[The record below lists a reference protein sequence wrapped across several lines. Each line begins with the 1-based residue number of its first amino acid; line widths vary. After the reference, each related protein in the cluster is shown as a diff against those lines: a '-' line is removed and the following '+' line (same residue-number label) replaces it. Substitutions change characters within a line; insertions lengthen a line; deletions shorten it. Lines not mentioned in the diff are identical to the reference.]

1 MNFYNL
7 LFAIGAC
14 CFPTEQIQMFDE
26 LPVELVIQILS
37 FLDPKSLSIMS
48 RMNKRLFNICKNNK
62 GLRTTIRRYLRKE
75 RKGQLKKMLNPVKVR
90 VLRREAETTDVV
102 FQRQNTRRETVVTRY
117 FEPSQVSQGRREDP
131 QVVFRRQ
138 NTRDGDI
145 VTKKFGPSQVLPSM
159 KRPIAAASKKRSRGG
174 QEKNPGPGL
183 AKRMRI

>member
-48 RMNKRLFNICKNNK
+48 GMNKRLFHICKNNK

-75 RKGQLKKMLNPVKVR
+75 RKEQLRRMLNPVKIRVVR
-90 VLRREAETTDVV
+90 QETASLDDAFQNRNARREAVVTRNFEPTDLRRETASPDVV
-102 FQRQNTRRETVVTRY
+102 FQRQNSRRGPYVS
-117 FEPSQVSQGRREDP
+117 FES
-131 QVVFRRQ
+131 
-138 NTRDGDI
+138 T
-145 VTKKFGPSQVLPSM
+145 QVLPPM
-159 KRPIAAASKKRSRGG
+159 KRSIAAASKKRSRGG

>member
-37 FLDPKSLSIMS
+37 FLDPKSLSLMS
-48 RMNKRLFNICKNNK
+48 GMNKRLFHICKNNK

-75 RKGQLKKMLNPVKVR
+75 RKEQLKKMLNPVKIRVVR
-90 VLRREAETTDVV
+90 QETGSTNDAFQNRNARRGVVATQNFEPTVLRRETASPDVV
-102 FQRQNTRRETVVTRY
+102 LHRQNNRGGSRVTHT
-117 FEPSQVSQGRREDP
+117 FESA
-131 QVVFRRQ
+131 
-138 NTRDGDI
+138 
-145 VTKKFGPSQVLPSM
+145 QVLPSTR
-159 KRPIAAASKKRSRGG
+159 RPIAAVSKKRSRG

>member
-37 FLDPKSLSIMS
+37 FLDPKSLSLMS
-48 RMNKRLFNICKNNK
+48 RMNKRLFHICKNNK

-75 RKGQLKKMLNPVKVR
+75 RKEQLKNMLNPVKIRVVR
-90 VLRREAETTDVV
+90 QEPGSTADAFQNRNARRGVVVTRNFEPAVLRRETEYPDVMLH
-102 FQRQNTRRETVVTRY
+102 RQNNRGGPRVTHS
-117 FEPSQVSQGRREDP
+117 FES
-131 QVVFRRQ
+131 
-138 NTRDGDI
+138 T
-145 VTKKFGPSQVLPSM
+145 QVLPSM
-159 KRPIAAASKKRSRGG
+159 KRPIAAVSKKRSRGG